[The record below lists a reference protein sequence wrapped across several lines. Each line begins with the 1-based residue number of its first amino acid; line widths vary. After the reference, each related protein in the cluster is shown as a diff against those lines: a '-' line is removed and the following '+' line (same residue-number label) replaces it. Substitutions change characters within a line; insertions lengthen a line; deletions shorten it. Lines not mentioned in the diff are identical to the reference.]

1 MISREQREP
10 NGQPPGDP
18 QKLHDLLVDRG
29 AALVAFADLSAVD
42 EVARRGFPR
51 AVSVAAALDPG
62 IIADIRTGPTVEYGA
77 EYGRVNGFLN
87 ELTAAAAE
95 WLIDRGHAAEALPA
109 TSHSVGPPDFRAP
122 FQHKTAATLAG
133 HGWIGK
139 CALLI
144 TESHGSAVRLS
155 TVLTDAPLP
164 VREPVTESHC
174 GDCEACKTICPGR
187 AVSGEHWRRGM
198 AREEFWSPA
207 ACQAGMRAVSE
218 GRLKDAQICGMCI
231 AACPWTLR
239 YLKRENAL

>member
-1 MISREQREP
+1 M
-10 NGQPPGDP
+10 
-18 QKLHDLLVDRG
+18 LLDRG
-29 AALVAFADLSAVD
+29 AALVASADLSAVD
-42 EVARRGFPR
+42 ELARRGLPR
-51 AVSVAAALDPG
+51 AVSIAAALDAR
-62 IIADIRTGPTVEYGA
+62 IIAGIRTGPTAEYCA
-77 EYGRVNGFLN
+77 EYGRANGFLN

-95 WLIDRGHAAEALPA
+95 WLVERGHAAEALPA
-109 TSHSVGPPDFRAP
+109 TSHSVGPPDFRAA

-133 HGWIGK
+133 HGWIGQ

-164 VREPVTESHC
+164 VGEPVMESRC
-174 GDCEACKTICPGR
+174 DDCEACKTVCPGQ
-187 AVSGEHWRRGM
+187 AVSGEHWRRGLS
-198 AREEFWSPA
+198 REEFWSPS
-207 ACQAGMRAVSE
+207 ACRLGMRTVSE